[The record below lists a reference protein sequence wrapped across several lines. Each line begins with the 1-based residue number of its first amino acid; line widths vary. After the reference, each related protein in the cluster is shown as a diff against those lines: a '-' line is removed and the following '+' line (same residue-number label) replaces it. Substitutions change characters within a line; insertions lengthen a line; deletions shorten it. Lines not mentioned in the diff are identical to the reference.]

1 MPGQREVPCEQSI
14 ALFLAAA
21 TGVAAHSN
29 CTVGFESQAGA
40 SLPARAR
47 LSKQDEARGLHASS
61 TSGYRRVR
69 DMRDL
74 KEAKALLDE
83 LAS

>member
-1 MPGQREVPCEQSI
+1 
-14 ALFLAAA
+14 LAAA

-29 CTVGFESQAGA
+29 CTVGLELQAGA

-47 LSKQDEARGLHASS
+47 LGKQDEARGLLLHL
-61 TSGYRRVR
+61 RRFTEEF
-69 DMRDL
+69 DTRDL
-74 KEAKALLDE
+74 KKAKALLDE

>member
-1 MPGQREVPCEQSI
+1 MPGQREVPCEKSI
-14 ALFLAAA
+14 ALILAAA

-29 CTVGFESQAGA
+29 CTVGLESQAGA

-47 LSKQDEARGLHASS
+47 LGRRTRLADCLLHLRRS
-61 TSGYRRVR
+61 TEEF
-69 DMRDL
+69 DTRDL

-83 LAS
+83 